1 MRYSGSCGKE
11 ETISS
16 VFLILLEIPTLFGQ
30 GERSGMARKYKKVPV
45 ILQMEALECGAASLG
60 MVLAYY
66 GRYIPL
72 EQLRADCSVSRDGSR
87 AGNILAAARF
97 HGMEAK
103 GFRCSVGQVRKM
115 PVFPII
121 IHWNFNHFVVLDGFR
136 GEKAV
141 INDPAGGI
149 IEVSMEEFE
158 QSFTGIALTME
169 PGEDF
174 VRCGKKKNVWDYL
187 GSYIQKYKNIMLL
200 ILLSGFLTAVLGIT
214 TPIFSRIFMDYVLLG
229 SAAEWMPYLT
239 GGMLAVAAVLFF
251 TKVIR
256 SILMFRAKQAVGMQM
271 NARFMWH
278 ALHLPVEFFGQRSP
292 GDISGRQADNETVAE
307 LLFQKV
313 APALLDVVMA
323 VLYFAVLA
331 MLNLPMALVALAAVI
346 LQFALMRGMSGK
358 NQTESRKIS
367 RDEGKYAG
375 AAMSG
380 ISMIETIK
388 ASGSEE
394 GYFQKITGYLAK
406 YNNSNVMLRTRML
419 VIEFLPELLSQL
431 CDAFLL
437 IMGIYYILDGQITI
451 GLLLA
456 FQGFFGQFLAP
467 AGAVLE
473 MGSDMQQAVSKLERI
488 NDVLDY
494 PADVPEE
501 MGWDSGKT
509 SDRENRLRHE
519 RLEGRLEFRDVCFAY
534 GRLSPLFIENFN
546 LVIEPGQT
554 VALVGGSGS
563 GKSTLA
569 SLVTGL
575 YPPRSGEILFDGRTR
590 SETDR
595 YIFTQSVGI
604 VNQTISLFNDT
615 VRNNLTLWDD
625 SVEES
630 AIVEAC
636 RLAEVFDDIMRHPE
650 GLDYMLAEGGRNL
663 SGGQRQRLE
672 IARALIKMPSI
683 LILDEATSALDPVT
697 EKKVMDAL
705 KKRKITSIFI
715 AHRLSTVRHADR
727 IIMLDHGHVA
737 EAGTHESLMK
747 DNGAY
752 ASLVRSE

>member
-1 MRYSGSCGKE
+1 
-11 ETISS
+11 
-16 VFLILLEIPTLFGQ
+16 
-30 GERSGMARKYKKVPV
+30 MAKKYKKVPV

-72 EQLRADCSVSRDGSR
+72 EQLRADCGVSRDGSK

-97 HGMEAK
+97 HGMEAR
-103 GFRCSVGQVRKM
+103 GFCCSVGQIKKM
-115 PVFPII
+115 QVFPII
-121 IHWNFNHFVVLDGFR
+121 IHWNFNHFVVLDGIC

-149 IEVSMEEFE
+149 VEVSMEEFE

-169 PGEDF
+169 PGEGF
-174 VRCGKKKNVWDYL
+174 ERFGKKKNVWDFL
-187 GSYIQKYKNIMLL
+187 GDYIRKYRKIMLL
-200 ILLSGFLTAVLGIT
+200 ILLSGFLISVLGVT

-229 SAAEWMPYLT
+229 SATEWMPYLT
-239 GGMLAVAAVLFF
+239 GGMLAVAAMLFF
-251 TKVIR
+251 IKVI
-256 SILMFRAKQAVGMQM
+256 SSTLMFRAKQAVGMQM

-278 ALHLPVEFFGQRSP
+278 ALHLPVEFFAQRSP
-292 GDISGRQADNETVAE
+292 GDISGRQADNEIVAE
-307 LLFQKV
+307 SLFQKA
-313 APALLDVVMA
+313 APVLLEVLMA

-331 MLNLPMALVALAAVI
+331 VLNLPMALVALAAVI
-346 LQFALMRGMSGK
+346 LQFALLKGMSVK

-367 RDEGKYAG
+367 RDEGKYTG

-388 ASGSEE
+388 ASGSEK

-406 YNNSNVMLRTRML
+406 YNNSRVMLRTRML
-419 VIEFLPELLSQL
+419 TVEFLPELLSQL

-456 FQGFFGQFLAP
+456 FQGFSGQFLAP
-467 AGAVLE
+467 AGTVLE
-473 MGSDMQQAVSKLERI
+473 IGSDIQQTVSKLERI

-494 PADVPEE
+494 PADVPED
-501 MGWDSGKT
+501 MDWDSVKIADKK
-509 SDRENRLRHE
+509 DRRQE

-534 GRLSPLFIENFN
+534 GRLSPLFIENFS
-546 LVIEPGQT
+546 LMIEPGQT
-554 VALVGGSGS
+554 IALVGGSGS

-575 YPPRSGEILFDGRTR
+575 YSPRSGAILFDGRTR
-590 SETDR
+590 EETDR
-595 YIFTQSVGI
+595 YLFTQSVGI

-625 SVEES
+625 SVEEP

-636 RLAEVFDDIMRHPE
+636 RLAEVFDDIMQHPE

-697 EKKVMDAL
+697 EKKVMNAL
-705 KKRKITSIFI
+705 KKRRITSIFI

-737 EAGTHESLMK
+737 ETGTHESLMK
-747 DNGAY
+747 ENGAY

>member
-1 MRYSGSCGKE
+1 
-11 ETISS
+11 
-16 VFLILLEIPTLFGQ
+16 
-30 GERSGMARKYKKVPV
+30 MARKYKKVPM

-72 EQLRADCSVSRDGSR
+72 EQLRADCGVSRDGSR
-87 AGNILAAARF
+87 AGNILAAARY
-97 HGMEAK
+97 HGMEAR
-103 GFRCSVGQVRKM
+103 GFRCSVGQIKKM
-115 PVFPII
+115 EVFPLI

-141 INDPAGGI
+141 INDPSGGI
-149 IEVSMEEFE
+149 VEVSMEEFG

-169 PGEDF
+169 PGEGF
-174 VRCGKKKNVWDYL
+174 ELCGKKKNVWDFL
-187 GSYIQKYKNIMLL
+187 GGSIMKYRNIMLL
-200 ILLSGFLTAVLGIT
+200 ILLSGFLTAVLGVAA
-214 TPIFSRIFMDYVLLG
+214 PVFSRIFMDYVLLG
-229 SAAEWMPYLT
+229 SAKEWMPYLT

-251 TKVIR
+251 MKVVR
-256 SILMFRAKQAVGMQM
+256 SALMFRAKQAVGTQM

-278 ALHLPVEFFGQRSP
+278 ALHLPVEFFCQRSP
-292 GDISGRQADNETVAE
+292 GDISGRQADNEIVAE
-307 LLFQKV
+307 LLFRKV
-313 APALLDVVMA
+313 APALLEVMMA
-323 VLYFAVLA
+323 ALYFVLLA
-331 MLNLPMALVALAAVI
+331 MLNLPMALVALAAV
-346 LQFALMRGMSGK
+346 LVQFVLMKGMSGR

-367 RDEGKYAG
+367 RDGGKYAG
-375 AAMSG
+375 AAVSG
-380 ISMIETIK
+380 IFMIETIK
-388 ASGSEE
+388 AGGSEK

-406 YNNSNVMLRTRML
+406 YNNSKVMLRTRML
-419 VIEFLPELLSQL
+419 AMESLPELLSRL

-437 IMGIYYILDGQITI
+437 IMGIYYILEGRITI

-456 FQGFFGQFLAP
+456 FQGFFGQLLAP
-467 AGAVLE
+467 AGALLE
-473 MGSDMQQAVSKLERI
+473 IGSDMQQAVSKLERI

-494 PADVPEE
+494 PADVSEDMDWNP
-501 MGWDSGKT
+501 GNV
-509 SDRENRLRHE
+509 SDGDGRRHK

-554 VALVGGSGS
+554 IALVGGSGS

-575 YPPRSGEILFDGRTR
+575 YSPRSGVILFDGRTR
-590 SETDR
+590 AETDR

-625 SVEES
+625 SVEEP

-636 RLAEVFDDIMRHPE
+636 RVAEVFDDIMRHPE

-672 IARALIKMPSI
+672 IARALIRMPSI

-697 EKKVMDAL
+697 EKRVMDAL
-705 KKRKITSIFI
+705 KKRNITSIFI

-737 EAGTHESLMK
+737 ETGTHESLMK

-752 ASLVRSE
+752 ARLVRSE